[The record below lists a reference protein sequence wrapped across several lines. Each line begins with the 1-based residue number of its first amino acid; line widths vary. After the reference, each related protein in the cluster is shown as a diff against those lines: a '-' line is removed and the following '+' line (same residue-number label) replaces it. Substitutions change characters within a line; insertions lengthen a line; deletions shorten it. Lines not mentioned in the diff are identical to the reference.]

1 MTTTP
6 IRPSAPADALLA
18 RLDLLR
24 HRVRR
29 AVATRAED
37 DPQPL
42 DDPFRGLYVSD
53 AMAPHLLRTV
63 PGPLPPDDDERRAA
77 EDLDAAE
84 RAAEQAGAVLPL
96 RSLGLSPLETDL
108 LLVALA
114 PDLDPGY
121 ERCYGY
127 LNDDVSLRRATVGL
141 ALHLCGLHPG
151 EPRGRAALDPA
162 GPLRASGLLEVQD
175 PERPYLTRSLR
186 VPDRVTDHLL
196 GLLAGPPPPPAA
208 PEDPAHRLARRIR
221 PAVGW
226 DDLVLPDR
234 PRALLRD
241 LVRRVRH
248 RERVLGEWRMRPGG
262 GRGRGVSALFSGPSG
277 TGKTL
282 AAEVVAADLGLELR
296 VVDLS
301 AVVDKYIGETE
312 KHLELLF
319 SAADPARVALLFDE
333 ADGVF
338 GKRSRPVDAHDRYAN
353 TTTAYL
359 LQRLE
364 SFDGLTVLTTNVH
377 DHIDSAFLRRL
388 DLVVPFGPP
397 GAEQR
402 RALWDRC
409 LGPFLPRAPEL
420 DLGLLADAFELPGGA
435 IRCCALTAAYR
446 AAETGRP
453 VGTGDLLDAV
463 RDEYVKLG
471 RYFDESVLPG

>member
-6 IRPSAPADALLA
+6 VRPPSPADALLA

-24 HRVRR
+24 YRVRR
-29 AVATRAED
+29 AVAAHAEG

-53 AMAPHLLRTV
+53 DLAPHLLRTV
-63 PGPLPPDDDERRAA
+63 PTPLPPDEAEQRAA
-77 EDLDAAE
+77 QELDAAE
-84 RAAEQAGAVLPL
+84 RTGTVTPL
-96 RSLGLSPLETDL
+96 RDLALSPLETDL

-114 PDLDPGY
+114 PDLDPRY

-127 LNDDVSLRRATVGL
+127 LNDDVTLRRATVGL
-141 ALHLCGLHPG
+141 ALHLCGLRPSD
-151 EPRGRAALDPA
+151 PRGRAVLDPA
-162 GPLRASGLLEVQD
+162 GALRTRGLLEVRD
-175 PERPYLTRSLR
+175 AERPYLTRSLH

-196 GLLAGPPPPPAA
+196 GLGDPPPPP
-208 PEDPAHRLARRIR
+208 DPSHRLARRVV

-226 DDLVLPDR
+226 DDLVLPER

-241 LVRRVRH
+241 LARRVRY
-248 RERVLGEWRMRPGG
+248 RERVLGDWAMRPGG

-296 VVDLS
+296 IVDLS

-312 KHLELLF
+312 KRLELLF
-319 SAADPARVALLFDE
+319 SGADPDRTLLLFDE

-388 DLVVPFGPP
+388 DLVVPFGLPA
-397 GAEQR
+397 AEQR

-409 LGPFLPRAPEL
+409 LGHALPRSPEL
-420 DLGLLADAFELPGGA
+420 DLELLADAFDLPGGA

-463 RDEYVKLG
+463 RDEYGKLG
-471 RYFDESVLPG
+471 RYFDESVLPPG

>member
-6 IRPSAPADALLA
+6 VRPTAPADALLA
-18 RLDLLR
+18 RLGLLR

-29 AVATRAED
+29 AVAARAAD
-37 DPQPL
+37 DPQPP

-63 PGPLPPDDDERRAA
+63 PGPLPPDDDEQRAA
-77 EDLDAAE
+77 EELA
-84 RAAEQAGAVLPL
+84 AAEQAAERDGAVLPL

-141 ALHLCGLHPG
+141 ALHLCGLHPS
-151 EPRGRAALDPA
+151 EPRGRTVLDPA
-162 GPLRASGLLEVQD
+162 GTLRAGGLLEVEQ

-196 GLLAGPPPPPAA
+196 GLAGPPPPPPV

-234 PRALLRD
+234 ARALLRD
-241 LVRRVRH
+241 LARRVRH
-248 RERVLGEWRMRPGG
+248 RERVLGDWRMRPGG

-312 KHLELLF
+312 KRLELLF
-319 SAADPARVALLFDE
+319 SAADPARTVLLFDE

-338 GKRSRPVDAHDRYAN
+338 GKRSRPVDAHDQYAN

-364 SFDGLTVLTTNVH
+364 SFDGLAVLTTNVH

-388 DLVVPFGPP
+388 DLVVPFGLP
-397 GAEQR
+397 GPEQR

-409 LGPFLPRAPEL
+409 LGSFLPRSPEL

>member
-6 IRPSAPADALLA
+6 VRPPGPADALLA

-24 HRVRR
+24 YRVGR
-29 AVATRAED
+29 AIAARAEG

-42 DDPFRGLYVSD
+42 DDPFRGLYISD
-53 AMAPHLLRTV
+53 DLAPHLLRTV
-63 PGPLPPDDDERRAA
+63 PAPLPPDETEQRAA
-77 EDLDAAE
+77 QELDAAE
-84 RAAEQAGAVLPL
+84 RDGAVPPL
-96 RSLGLSPLETDL
+96 RGLALSPLETDL

-114 PDLDPGY
+114 PDLDPRY

-127 LNDDVSLRRATVGL
+127 LNDDVTLRRATVGL
-141 ALHLCGLHPG
+141 ALHLCGVRPG
-151 EPRGRAALDPA
+151 DPHGRAALDPA
-162 GPLRASGLLEVQD
+162 GPLRARGLLEVQD
-175 PERPYLTRSLR
+175 AERPYLTRSLR

-196 GLLAGPPPPPAA
+196 GLTGPPLPP
-208 PEDPAHRLARRIR
+208 DPSRRLARRLL

-234 PRALLRD
+234 PRVLLHD
-241 LVRRVRH
+241 LARRVRY
-248 RERVLGEWRMRPGG
+248 RERVLGDWRMRPGG

-296 VVDLS
+296 IVDLS

-319 SAADPARVALLFDE
+319 SGIDPARTALLFDE

-364 SFDGLTVLTTNVH
+364 SFDGLTILTTNVH
-377 DHIDSAFLRRL
+377 DHIDTAFLRRL
-388 DLVVPFGPP
+388 DLVVPFGLP

-402 RALWDRC
+402 LALWDRC
-409 LGPFLPRAPEL
+409 LGPALPRSPEL
-420 DLGLLADAFELPGGA
+420 DLRLLADAFELPGGA

-471 RYFDESVLPG
+471 RYFDESVLPPG